1 MSCLLYQS
9 VLDNEEE
16 LKEAVEISANAG
28 QSVLEYAN
36 VYDGDNKCLIA
47 MVGEIGDKIVQIF
60 VYFRGGIS
68 GNRRAVC
75 ESAAKNHIRQGI

>member
-47 MVGEIGDKIVQIF
+47 VVGEIGDKIVQSCD
-60 VYFRGGIS
+60 YEKEAS
-68 GNRRAVC
+68 GLIPNWL
-75 ESAAKNHIRQGI
+75 HIPGSKRLGNYG